1 MMAVSLGV
9 RISGL
14 LLVGAVAV
22 AVAAVTSDGS
32 GFADSGGGD
41 STTVSADPSAGGPG
55 DRTRAPCGSGT
66 PVRPSPAGAA
76 SATAIPGPTA
86 THLSRTPTPSTSPAP
101 SPPRKVV
108 LQAPAW
114 LPPGPRSPDEDAVA
128 DPSGVYDRLTA
139 PDKCRAALGLIPQ
152 ATDPQWRLLR
162 GLASACLAVQGGRG
176 GSWERA
182 AQDHAAL
189 AGRADTCKGRAAYAV
204 LGGLLDFH
212 RRHPAA
218 TVRLKASAG
227 AAPACSYGV
236 SGTDTGGDG
245 EALPGEMVGIELS
258 RTYFEHAELLRYGS
272 LFIGGVQV
280 PGPLVMVSGSGDKL
294 VLAAVVPGLD
304 DYPRPVDVVV
314 KYGATEAR
322 LADAFTVVSPGALP
336 SVSPDPASRSPQGM
350 FPVRPLPAHRAR
362 P

>member
-32 GFADSGGGD
+32 GSADRGGGD
-41 STTVSADPSAGGPG
+41 STTVSAGPSAGPG
-55 DRTRAPCGSGT
+55 DRAPAPSGSAT

-76 SATAIPGPTA
+76 SATAIPGPTI
-86 THLSRTPTPSTSPAP
+86 HHSRTPTPTPPAAAP
-101 SPPRKVV
+101 SPTRKVV

-114 LPPGPRSPDEDAVA
+114 LPPGPRSPDEDGIA
-128 DPSGVYDRLTA
+128 DPSGGYDRLTA
-139 PDKCRAALGLIPQ
+139 PDQCRAGLDPGSR

-162 GLASACLAVQGGRG
+162 GLAAACLAVQGERG
-176 GSWERA
+176 GSWDTA
-182 AQDHAAL
+182 AQDYAAL
-189 AGRADTCKGRAAYAV
+189 ADKADTCKGRAAYAV

-218 TVRLKASAG
+218 TVRLKAPTG
-227 AAPACSYGV
+227 AAPACAYEV
-236 SGTDTGGDG
+236 SGTETGGDG
-245 EALPGEMVGIELS
+245 EALPGEMVGIEL
-258 RTYFEHAELLRYGS
+258 RGTYFEHVELLRYGS

-280 PGPLVMVSGSGDKL
+280 PGPLVMVSQTGDRM
-294 VLAAVVPGLD
+294 VLAVEVPGFEG
-304 DYPRPVDVVV
+304 YPRKVDVVV
-314 KYGATEAR
+314 RYGGTEAR
-322 LADAFTVVSPGALP
+322 LPDAFTVVAPGGLP
-336 SVSPDPASRSPQGM
+336 SGSPDPASRSPQGV

>member
-9 RISGL
+9 RVSGL

-32 GFADSGGGD
+32 GSADRGGGD
-41 STTVSADPSAGGPG
+41 TTTVSAGPSDGGPG
-55 DRTRAPCGSGT
+55 DRTPAPSGSGT

-76 SATAIPGPTA
+76 SATAIPGPT
-86 THLSRTPTPSTSPAP
+86 THHSRTPAPSHPAAAP
-101 SPPRKVV
+101 SPTRKVV

-114 LPPGPRSPDEDAVA
+114 LPPGPRSPDEDGIV

-139 PDKCRAALGLIPQ
+139 PDQCRAGLDLIPQ

-176 GSWERA
+176 GSWDTA
-182 AQDHAAL
+182 AQDYAAL
-189 AGRADTCKGRAAYAV
+189 AGTADTCKGRAAYAV

-218 TVRLKASAG
+218 TVRLKASEG
-227 AAPACSYGV
+227 AAPACTYEV
-236 SGTDTGGDG
+236 SGTETGGDG
-245 EALPGEMVGIELS
+245 EVLPGEMVGIEL
-258 RTYFEHAELLRYGS
+258 RGTYFEHVELLRYGS
-272 LFIGGVQV
+272 LFIGGAQV
-280 PGPLVMVSGSGDKL
+280 PGPLVTVSQSGDKL
-294 VLAAVVPGLD
+294 VLAAVVPGFD
-304 DYPRPVDVVV
+304 GYPRKVDVVV
-314 KYGATEAR
+314 RYGDTEAR
-322 LADAFTVVSPGALP
+322 LPDAFTVVSPGGVP
-336 SVSPDPASRSPQGM
+336 SVGPDPSSGSPQGM

>member
-1 MMAVSLGV
+1 MAVSLGV

-22 AVAAVTSDGS
+22 AVAAVTGDGS
-32 GFADSGGGD
+32 GSADRGGGD

-55 DRTRAPCGSGT
+55 DRAQAPDGSGT

-86 THLSRTPTPSTSPAP
+86 THHSWAPTPSSPAP
-101 SPPRKVV
+101 SPTHKVV
-108 LQAPAW
+108 LQAPVW
-114 LPPGPRSPDEDAVA
+114 LPSGPRSPDEDGIA
-128 DPSGVYDRLTA
+128 DPSSVYDRLTA
-139 PDKCRAALGLIPQ
+139 PDQCRAALDLIPQ
-152 ATDPQWRLLR
+152 VTDPRWRLLR

-176 GSWERA
+176 GSWDTA
-182 AQDHAAL
+182 AHDYAAL
-189 AGRADTCKGRAAYAV
+189 AGHADTCKGRAGYAV

-227 AAPACSYGV
+227 AASACAYRV
-236 SGTDTGGDG
+236 AGTDTGGDG
-245 EALPGEMVGIELS
+245 GVLPGEMVGIELS
-258 RTYFEHAELLRYGS
+258 GTYFEHVELLRYGS

-280 PGPLVMVSGSGDKL
+280 PGPLVMVSEAGDKL

-314 KYGATEAR
+314 KYGGTEAR

-336 SVSPDPASRSPQGM
+336 SLSPDPASRTPLGM